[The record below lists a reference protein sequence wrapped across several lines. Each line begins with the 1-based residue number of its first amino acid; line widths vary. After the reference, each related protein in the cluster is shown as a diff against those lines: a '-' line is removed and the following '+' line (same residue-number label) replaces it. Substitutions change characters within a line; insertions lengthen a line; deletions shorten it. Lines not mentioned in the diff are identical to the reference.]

1 MNLLQVFITIL
12 CVLNPIGGMNLYS
25 SVVGEDKSNGI
36 RVLII
41 SFLCIS
47 CSLILLAAVA
57 QPLLDLFGFPLYA
70 IHFGG
75 GVLLVIIGVLNMLK
89 VPDKKP
95 VVENTTASDK
105 SNKNSIDGLW
115 LGINPISLASFSP
128 AVIIVDINYSF
139 MAQSIS
145 DKLGLVIV
153 LLLVSL
159 TFCGLLMN
167 ARRIKNKFSAGGML
181 FLTRIIGL
189 LITAVAFQMIVSGV
203 VSIVPLVLGDSLN
216 RI

>member
-1 MNLLQVFITIL
+1 MNLLQVFITLL

-25 SVVGEDKSNGI
+25 SVVCEDKSNGI

-75 GVLLVIIGVLNMLK
+75 GILLVIIGVLNMLK

-95 VVENTTASDK
+95 VVENTAASDK

-115 LGINPISLASFSP
+115 LGINPISLASISP